1 MKVAI
6 DTFRIQKKT
15 VITQLIWIHLV
26 INGIA
31 LLLRLMVF
39 PDHYL
44 FWFGSA
50 LLLIYVAWSRVISTA
65 RTPPSPA

>member
-1 MKVAI
+1 MKVAFE
-6 DTFRIQKKT
+6 TFRSQKRT

-31 LLLRLMVF
+31 LLLRLMAF

-44 FWFGSA
+44 FWFGPA
-50 LLLIYVAWSRVISTA
+50 LLLIYVAWSWFTSTA
-65 RTPPSPA
+65 RTPLSPA